1 VIRLLIASASPV
13 VRAGLR
19 TLLAAEDGVEL
30 VGEVRPDELLV
41 QAAAQSPDVALLD
54 LPAGDPDALD
64 VLWQLT
70 TEAPSLGVVV
80 LSADPAEGR
89 AREALSA
96 GARGYLLRDASAE
109 EIVAAVEAARLGL
122 TVLYP
127 ATTRSLLAGAGSRA
141 QPEPAASLSPR
152 ELEVLHLLA
161 QGLPSKTIAQRLRIS
176 EHTVKFHVGQIL
188 GKLGAAS
195 RTEAVTLALRRGL
208 IAV

>member
-1 VIRLLIASASPV
+1 MIRLLVASASPV

-19 TLLAAEDGVEL
+19 ALLAGEAGVE
-30 VGEVRPDELLV
+30 VVAEVRPDELLA

-70 TEAPSLGVVV
+70 AEVPRLGVVV

-109 EIVAAVEAARLGL
+109 EILAALEAVRLGL

-127 ATTRSLLAGAGSRA
+127 STTRSLLVGAGSRA
-141 QPEPAASLSPR
+141 QPELAEPLSPR

-195 RTEAVTLALRRGL
+195 RTEAVALALRRGL

>member
-1 VIRLLIASASPV
+1 VTRLLVASASPI

-19 TLLAAEDGVEL
+19 ALLAAESRIEV
-30 VGEVRPDELLV
+30 VGEVRPEELL
-41 QAAAQSPDVALLD
+41 AQTVALSPDVALLD
-54 LPAGDPDALD
+54 LPVGNPDALEI
-64 VLWQLT
+64 LWQLT
-70 TEAPSLGVVV
+70 TELPRLGVVV

-109 EIVAAVEAARLGL
+109 EIVAAIEAARLGL
-122 TVLYP
+122 IVLYP
-127 ATTRSLLAGAGSRA
+127 ATTRALLAGAGSRA
-141 QPEPAASLSPR
+141 QLELAEPLSPR

-161 QGLPSKTIAQRLRIS
+161 QGLPSKTIAQRLKIS

-195 RTEAVTLALRRGL
+195 RTEAVALALRRGL

>member
-1 VIRLLIASASPV
+1 MTRLLVASASPI

-19 TLLAAEDGVEL
+19 ALLAAESRIEV
-30 VGEVRPDELLV
+30 VGEVRPEELL
-41 QAAAQSPDVALLD
+41 AQTVALSPDVALLD
-54 LPAGDPDALD
+54 LPVGNPDALEI
-64 VLWQLT
+64 LWQLT
-70 TEAPSLGVVV
+70 TELPRLGVVV

-109 EIVAAVEAARLGL
+109 EIVAAIEAARLGL
-122 TVLYP
+122 IVLYP
-127 ATTRSLLAGAGSRA
+127 ATTRALLAGAGSRA
-141 QPEPAASLSPR
+141 QLELAEPLSPR

-161 QGLPSKTIAQRLRIS
+161 QGLPSKTIAQRLKIS

-195 RTEAVTLALRRGL
+195 RTEAVALALRRGL